1 MGVNRPGR
9 GVDHPPLFS
18 AKVKERV
25 ELYLCLMSG
34 PLWSVVGWTLP
45 LAFTCYILAYE
56 NLPSVLR
63 QVLFFQVI
71 EASIHVPAS
80 LFYQLEMQG
89 YPVKSGQQLL
99 VSMYENNR
107 LFPRIL
113 ADSSLQDGRDITS
126 CVIGTKLG
134 ENYSAFCV
142 GIYVCVEFTVL

>member
-1 MGVNRPGR
+1 
-9 GVDHPPLFS
+9 
-18 AKVKERV
+18 
-25 ELYLCLMSG
+25 
-34 PLWSVVGWTLP
+34 
-45 LAFTCYILAYE
+45 
-56 NLPSVLR
+56 
-63 QVLFFQVI
+63 
-71 EASIHVPAS
+71 VPAS

-134 ENYSAFCV
+134 ENYINNHYSAFCV